1 MAFPDNKKIME
12 SAVGLHLRLCPS
24 LEGAVEKAI
33 RLQQPLLQCFFMQ
46 QSSKTPLRLSSHEI
60 KTFVRDYRSLFSQ
73 LFLHGSYLINLSG
86 IQPRHPALMCELAL
100 AKRLFF
106 THMIVHPGSA
116 KGWGTKEA
124 GIDQLARALN
134 GLLAQ
139 EQDITFVLEN
149 IAQAG
154 MTIGGDL
161 YDFRQLLEKIDYP
174 EKLAFCIDTAHA
186 HSYGYD
192 LVTLAGQDSFVRI
205 VAQTIG
211 WEHVA
216 LVHLNDT
223 QQECASH
230 KDQHCALG
238 QGVVGSLALRTLV
251 SRAELR
257 QKPFIL
263 ELPEMSEEQ
272 ELAALSL
279 VRDWRRDVDSAL
291 TPPGALVPRS
301 QEAP

>member
-1 MAFPDNKKIME
+1 MKNAI
-12 SAVGLHLRLCPS
+12 GLHLRLDTS
-24 LEGAVEKAI
+24 FSAAVEKA
-33 RLQQPLLQCFFMQ
+33 LWVQQPLLQCFFMQ
-46 QSSKTPLRLSSHEI
+46 QESKSPLRLSPPEI
-60 KTFVRDYRSLFSQ
+60 KTFVRDCRPLFSQ
-73 LFLHGSYLINLSG
+73 LFLHGSYLINLAG
-86 IQPRHPALMCELAL
+86 VQPRHPVLMRELSL

-106 THMIVHPGSA
+106 THMILHPGSA

-139 EQDITFVLEN
+139 ERDITFVLEN

-161 YDFRQLLEKIDYP
+161 YDFRQLLERIDRP

-192 LVTLAGQDSFVRI
+192 LVTPAGQDSFAHI

-211 WEHVA
+211 WDHVA

-223 QQECASH
+223 EQACASH
-230 KDQHCALG
+230 KDQHCVLG
-238 QGVVGSLALRTLV
+238 QGEVGSVALRNFV
-251 SRAELR
+251 NRAELR
-257 QKPFIL
+257 KKAVIL
-263 ELPEMSEEQ
+263 ELPALPEEQ
-272 ELAALSL
+272 ELALLSL
-279 VRDWRRDVDSAL
+279 VRDWRRETDHTHESHDTFL
-291 TPPGALVPRS
+291 PLS
-301 QEAP
+301 QEVR